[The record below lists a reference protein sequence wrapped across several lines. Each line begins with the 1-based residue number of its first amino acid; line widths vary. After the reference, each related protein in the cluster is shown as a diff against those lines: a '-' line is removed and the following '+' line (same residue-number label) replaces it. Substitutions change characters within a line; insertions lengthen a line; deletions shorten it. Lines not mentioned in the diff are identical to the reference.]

1 MGDTK
6 QPVTANGVYAAL
18 ATPRRPNSIEG
29 DAAALLDYLDAVVR
43 AGVDGLVLF
52 GSTGEF
58 VHFDVGERMRL
69 LMFAV
74 RRSRVPVL
82 VNVSHSTLAGA
93 VELTEHSVDVGA
105 GGVLL
110 MPPYFYTYG
119 DGEIARFYE
128 DFVRLLGSKIRIYLY
143 NLPSFTNAISAE
155 LAAGLL
161 GSGAFAGIKD
171 SSGDWETWE
180 RLHALQAKRPFRL
193 LVGNESLYLRARVAG
208 ADGVVSG
215 VAAAMPE
222 LLVAMDGAIRNSKLD
237 RAQRLDVRLQEFLDW
252 LGKFPPTVGIK
263 QTAAARGWKH
273 EELAVPLDEA
283 TTEILREFRQW
294 LRNWIPM
301 VLSECK
307 LN

>member
-171 SSGDWETWE
+171 SSGDWETCE
-180 RLHALQAKRPFRL
+180 RLRALQAKRPFQL